1 MRLDS
6 DFAAYLVARWPALV
20 RMLVL
25 LGGRPAEAEDAVGA
39 GLARAYAD
47 WAPISGSDDPDVH
60 VYRSVLAAWAR
71 RSGRWWEAPPDGAG
85 GPDGSDGRAGE
96 PAPELA
102 ALERQLDRLTG
113 DERLAL
119 VLRFAAGLDERQVA
133 AVLNTAPAAVREL
146 LARALARVDLT
157 ALRRVDR

>member
-6 DFAAYLVARWPALV
+6 DFAAYLAARWPVLV

-47 WAPISGSDDPDVH
+47 WALISGSDDPDVH
-60 VYRSVLAAWAR
+60 VYRSVLAAWGR
-71 RSGRWWEAPPDGAG
+71 RPGRWWDAPPEDAG
-85 GPDGSDGRAGE
+85 GPAGE

-102 ALERQLDRLTG
+102 ALEQQLDRLDG
-113 DERLAL
+113 EERLAL
-119 VLRFAAGLDERQVA
+119 VLRFAAGLEERQVA
-133 AVLNTAPAAVREL
+133 AVLSTAPAAVRDL

-157 ALRRVDR
+157 ALRGVGR

>member
-6 DFAAYLVARWPALV
+6 DFAAYLAARWPVLV

-25 LGGRPAEAEDAVGA
+25 LGARPDEAEDAVGA

-47 WAPISGSDDPDVH
+47 WALISGGGDPDVD
-60 VYRSVLAAWAR
+60 VYRTVLAAWAR
-71 RSGRWWEAPPDGAG
+71 RPGRWWDARPDGA
-85 GPDGSDGRAGE
+85 DGAAGD

-102 ALERQLDRLTG
+102 ALERKLDRLTR

-119 VLRFAAGLDERQVA
+119 VLRFAAGFGESQVA
-133 AVLNTAPAAVREL
+133 AVLDMDPAAVPDL
-146 LARALARVDLT
+146 LARAVARADLT
-157 ALRRVDR
+157 ALRGVGR

>member
-6 DFAAYLVARWPALV
+6 DFAAYLAARWPVLV
-20 RMLVL
+20 RVLVL
-25 LGGRPAEAEDAVGA
+25 LGARPHEAEEAVGA

-47 WAPISGSDDPDVH
+47 WARISGSDDPDVH

-71 RSGRWWEAPPDGAG
+71 RPGHWWDAPEDGAG
-85 GPDGSDGRAGE
+85 GPDGE

-119 VLRFAAGLDERQVA
+119 VLRFAAGLGVEQLA
-133 AVLNTAPAAVREL
+133 AVLSTAPAAVPGL
-146 LARALARVDLT
+146 VARALARADLT
-157 ALRRVDR
+157 ALRGVGR